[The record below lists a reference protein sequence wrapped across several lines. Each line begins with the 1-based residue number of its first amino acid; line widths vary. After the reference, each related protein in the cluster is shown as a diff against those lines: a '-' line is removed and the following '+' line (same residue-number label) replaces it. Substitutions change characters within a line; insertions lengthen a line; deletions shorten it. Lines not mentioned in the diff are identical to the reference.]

1 MVGKL
6 ICRNFYPSNTV
17 ILKYPLTREC
27 NVRVT
32 FHLGKT
38 KRELR
43 ERKKKRKKIEKRMGI
58 RQRYYR
64 LKNRETG
71 EWGASS

>member
-43 ERKKKRKKIEKRMGI
+43 ERKKKKEKNRKKDGHKATLLQTEK
-58 RQRYYR
+58 QRD
-64 LKNRETG
+64 
-71 EWGASS
+71 WGVGSL